1 MNFKLYIFGESLGYK
16 QYPDDSNN
24 FKEYFK
30 YQQSNSSLYIQ
41 RKADLVYYVYSQKID
56 KEKNSFLGFCVV
68 FNGVYIRNFKNAF
81 TIFEKIYSDCILS
94 GKLFRLCENGKI
106 DYATD
111 DFASQTEEYDRLVS
125 VFNDELEKKN
135 RTLFAQLP
143 RTYKMGQGSK
153 VFSMS
158 DSPVLIADGISV
170 YDYISIS
177 NNNNNEDLDYVGRM
191 LQQLY
196 SENKKLKTEYKILN
210 KQKKQYRWIAILS
223 ICVIASLIG
232 LYFLNDNLSGI
243 ISDQSCTISNLESTI
258 ANKNSEI
265 TSLCDT
271 LSRERHIIKQRN
283 NEIMLLNTNLTIYK
297 DSLKLSFKNNDEL
310 SDMLSASLERN
321 DELSDKL
328 SKQESKFYSFKNT
341 FPINITNIEI
351 GNTYYD
357 RTPETDYGDT
367 IHSSN
372 TMYLTPRITYTG
384 INTGRS
390 INLKV
395 KWYTPSGA
403 ISTGDSSPSGFSQ
416 QESLYV
422 YSGSNTEKLRGWG
435 NKTKGYWGKG
445 TYRIEIWYE
454 NVCLKA
460 KTFTIY

>member
-1 MNFKLYIFGESLGYK
+1 MNFKLYIFGESSGYK
-16 QYPDDSNN
+16 QYPDDSNS

-56 KEKNSFLGFCVV
+56 KEKNSFLGFCIV
-68 FNGVYIRNFKNAF
+68 FNGVYIKNFKNAF
-81 TIFEKIYSDCILS
+81 AIFEKIYSDCILS
-94 GKLFRLCENGKI
+94 GKLFRLGENGKI
-106 DYATD
+106 GYATD

-125 VFNDELEKKN
+125 VFNYELEKKN

-143 RTYKMGQGSK
+143 KTYKMGQGTK
-153 VFSMS
+153 VFSMF
-158 DSPVLIADGISV
+158 DSPELIAEGISV
-170 YDYISIS
+170 YDSVSIS

-196 SENKKLKTEYKILN
+196 SENKKLKTEYEILN
-210 KQKKQYRWIAILS
+210 KQKKQYRWVAILS
-223 ICVIASLIG
+223 ICVIASLLG

-243 ISDQSCTISNLESTI
+243 ISNQSSTISNLESTI

-271 LSRERHIIKQRN
+271 LSQERGVIRQKN
-283 NEIMLLNTNLTIYK
+283 SEIRLLNTNLTTYK
-297 DSLKLSFKNNDEL
+297 DSLKL
-310 SDMLSASLERN
+310 SLERN

-328 SKQESKFYSFKNT
+328 SEQESKFYSIKNT

-357 RTPETDYGDT
+357 GSIETNYGST
-367 IHSSN
+367 IYSSY

-390 INLKV
+390 INLKIR
-395 KWYTPSGA
+395 WYRPNGTMS
-403 ISTGDSSPSGFSQ
+403 SGDSSPSGFSQ
-416 QESLYV
+416 QKSLYV
-422 YSGSNTEKLRGWG
+422 YSGSNTETLQGWG
-435 NKTKGYWGKG
+435 NKTKGHWEKG

>member
-1 MNFKLYIFGESLGYK
+1 MNFKLYIFGESSGYK
-16 QYPDDSNN
+16 QYPDDSNS
-24 FKEYFK
+24 FKEHFK

-56 KEKNSFLGFCVV
+56 KEKNSFLGFCIV
-68 FNGVYIRNFKNAF
+68 FNGVYIKNFKNAF
-81 TIFEKIYSDCILS
+81 AIFEKIYSDCILS
-94 GKLFRLCENGKI
+94 GKLFRLGENGKI
-106 DYATD
+106 GYATD

-135 RTLFAQLP
+135 RILFAQLP
-143 RTYKMGQGSK
+143 KTYKMGQGSK

-158 DSPVLIADGISV
+158 DSPELIAEGISV
-170 YDYISIS
+170 YDSVSIS

-191 LQQLY
+191 IQQLY
-196 SENKKLKTEYKILN
+196 SENKKLKTEYEILN
-210 KQKKQYRWIAILS
+210 KQKKQYRWVAILS

-243 ISDQSCTISNLESTI
+243 ISNQNSTISNLELTI

-271 LSRERHIIKQRN
+271 LSQERGVIRQKN
-283 NEIMLLNTNLTIYK
+283 SEIRLLNTNLTTYK
-297 DSLKLSFKNNDEL
+297 DSLKL
-310 SDMLSASLERN
+310 SLERN

-328 SKQESKFYSFKNT
+328 YEQESKFYSIKNT

-351 GNTYYD
+351 GNVYYD
-357 RTPETDYGDT
+357 GSIETNYGST
-367 IHSSN
+367 IYSSS
-372 TMYLTPRITYTG
+372 TMYLKPRITYTG
-384 INTGRS
+384 INTGSS
-390 INLKV
+390 INLKI
-395 KWYTPSGA
+395 KWYTPNGTL
-403 ISTGDSSPSGFSQ
+403 STGDSSPSGFSQ

-422 YSGSNTEKLRGWG
+422 YSGSNTKTLRGWG
-435 NKTKGYWGKG
+435 NKTKGNWGKG

>member
-1 MNFKLYIFGESLGYK
+1 MNFKLYIFGESSGYK
-16 QYPDDSNN
+16 QYPDDSNS

-56 KEKNSFLGFCVV
+56 KEKNSFLGFCIV
-68 FNGVYIRNFKNAF
+68 FNGVYIKNFKNAF
-81 TIFEKIYSDCILS
+81 AIFEKIYSDCILS
-94 GKLFRLCENGKI
+94 GKLFRLGENGKI
-106 DYATD
+106 GYATD

-125 VFNDELEKKN
+125 VFNDELEKRN

-143 RTYKMGQGSK
+143 KTYKMGQGSK
-153 VFSMS
+153 VFSMA
-158 DSPVLIADGISV
+158 DSPELIADGISV
-170 YDYISIS
+170 YDSVSIS
-177 NNNNNEDLDYVGRM
+177 NNSNNEDLDYVGRM

-196 SENKKLKTEYKILN
+196 SENKKLKTEYEILN
-210 KQKKQYRWIAILS
+210 KQKKQYRWVAILS
-223 ICVIASLIG
+223 ICVIACLIG
-232 LYFLNDNLSGI
+232 LYSLNDNLSGI
-243 ISDQSCTISNLESTI
+243 ISNQNTTISNLESTI

-271 LSRERHIIKQRN
+271 LSQERGVIRQKN
-283 NEIMLLNTNLTIYK
+283 SEIRLLNTNLTTYK
-297 DSLKLSFKNNDEL
+297 DSLKL
-310 SDMLSASLERN
+310 SLERN

-328 SKQESKFYSFKNT
+328 SEQESKFYSIKNT

-357 RTPETDYGDT
+357 GTPETDYGNT
-367 IHSSN
+367 INSSN
-372 TMYLTPRITYTG
+372 TMFLAPRITYTG

-390 INLKV
+390 INLKIR
-395 KWYTPSGA
+395 WYRPNGTMSSG
-403 ISTGDSSPSGFSQ
+403 DYSPSGFSQ
-416 QESLYV
+416 QKSLYV
-422 YSGSNTEKLRGWG
+422 YSGSNTETLQGWG
-435 NKTKGYWGKG
+435 YKTKGNWEKG

>member
-1 MNFKLYIFGESLGYK
+1 MNFKLYIFGESSGYK
-16 QYPDDSNN
+16 QYPDDSNS

-56 KEKNSFLGFCVV
+56 KEKNSFLGFCIV
-68 FNGVYIRNFKNAF
+68 FNGVYIKNFKNAF
-81 TIFEKIYSDCILS
+81 AIFEKIYSDCILS
-94 GKLFRLCENGKI
+94 GKLFRLGENGKI
-106 DYATD
+106 GYATD

-143 RTYKMGQGSK
+143 KTYKMGQGSK

-158 DSPVLIADGISV
+158 DSPELIAEGISV
-170 YDYISIS
+170 YDSVSIS

-196 SENKKLKTEYKILN
+196 SENKKLKTEYEILN
-210 KQKKQYRWIAILS
+210 KQKKQYRWVAILS
-223 ICVIASLIG
+223 ICVIASLVG

-243 ISDQSCTISNLESTI
+243 ISNQSSTISNLESTI

-271 LSRERHIIKQRN
+271 LSQERGVIRQKN
-283 NEIMLLNTNLTIYK
+283 SEIRLLNTNLTTYK
-297 DSLKLSFKNNDEL
+297 DSLKL
-310 SDMLSASLERN
+310 SLERN

-328 SKQESKFYSFKNT
+328 SEQESKFYSIKNT

-357 RTPETDYGDT
+357 GSIETNYGST
-367 IHSSN
+367 IYSSY

-390 INLKV
+390 INLKIR
-395 KWYTPSGA
+395 WYRPDGTMS
-403 ISTGDSSPSGFSQ
+403 SGDSSPSGFSQ
-416 QESLYV
+416 QKSLYV
-422 YSGSNTEKLRGWG
+422 YSGSNTEILQGWG
-435 NKTKGYWGKG
+435 NKTKGHWGKG

>member
-1 MNFKLYIFGESLGYK
+1 MNFKLYIFGESSGYK
-16 QYPDDSNN
+16 QYPDDSNS

-56 KEKNSFLGFCVV
+56 KEKNSFLGFCIV
-68 FNGVYIRNFKNAF
+68 FNGVYIKNFKNAF
-81 TIFEKIYSDCILS
+81 AIFEKIYSDCILS
-94 GKLFRLCENGKI
+94 GKLFRLGEDGKI
-106 DYATD
+106 GYATD

-135 RTLFAQLP
+135 RTLLAQLP
-143 RTYKMGQGSK
+143 KTYKMGQGSK

-158 DSPVLIADGISV
+158 DSPELIAEGISV
-170 YDYISIS
+170 YDSVSIS

-196 SENKKLKTEYKILN
+196 SENKKLKTEYEILN
-210 KQKKQYRWIAILS
+210 KQKKQYRWVAILS
-223 ICVIASLIG
+223 ICVIASLVG
-232 LYFLNDNLSGI
+232 LYLLNDNLSGI
-243 ISDQSCTISNLESTI
+243 ISNQSSTISNLESTI
-258 ANKNSEI
+258 ANKNSDI

-271 LSRERHIIKQRN
+271 LSQERGVIRQKN
-283 NEIMLLNTNLTIYK
+283 SEIRLLNTNLTTYK
-297 DSLKLSFKNNDEL
+297 DSLKL
-310 SDMLSASLERN
+310 SLERN

-328 SKQESKFYSFKNT
+328 SEQESKFYSIKNT

-351 GNTYYD
+351 GNVYYD
-357 RTPETDYGDT
+357 GSIETNYGST
-367 IHSSN
+367 IYSSY
-372 TMYLTPRITYTG
+372 TMYLKPRITYTG

-390 INLKV
+390 INLKIR
-395 KWYTPSGA
+395 WYRPDGTMS
-403 ISTGDSSPSGFSQ
+403 SGDSSPSGFSQ
-416 QESLYV
+416 QKSLYV
-422 YSGSNTEKLRGWG
+422 YSGSNTETLQGWG
-435 NKTKGYWGKG
+435 NKTKGHWEKG

>member
-1 MNFKLYIFGESLGYK
+1 MNFKLYIFGESSGYK
-16 QYPDDSNN
+16 QYPDDSNS

-30 YQQSNSSLYIQ
+30 YQQSNSSLFIQ

-56 KEKNSFLGFCVV
+56 KEKNSFLGFCIV
-68 FNGVYIRNFKNAF
+68 FNGVYIKNFKNAF
-81 TIFEKIYSDCILS
+81 AIFEKIYSDCILS
-94 GKLFRLCENGKI
+94 GKLFRLGENGKI
-106 DYATD
+106 GYATD

-135 RTLFAQLP
+135 RALFAQLP
-143 RTYKMGQGSK
+143 QTYKMGQGSK

-158 DSPVLIADGISV
+158 DSPELIAQGISV
-170 YDYISIS
+170 YDSVSIS
-177 NNNNNEDLDYVGRM
+177 NNNNIEDLDYVGRM

-196 SENKKLKTEYKILN
+196 VENKKLKTEYAILN
-210 KQKKQYRWIAILS
+210 KQKKQYRWVAILS

-243 ISDQSCTISNLESTI
+243 ISNQSSTISNLESTI

-265 TSLCDT
+265 TSLCNT
-271 LSRERHIIKQRN
+271 LSQERGIIKQKN
-283 NEIMLLNTNLTIYK
+283 SEIKLLNTNLTAYK
-297 DSLKLSFKNNDEL
+297 DSLKL
-310 SDMLSASLERN
+310 SLERN

-328 SKQESKFYSFKNT
+328 SEQESKFYSIKNT

-357 RTPETDYGDT
+357 RTPETDYGGT

-372 TMYLTPRITYTG
+372 TMYLAPRITYTG

-390 INLKV
+390 INLKI

-435 NKTKGYWGKG
+435 NKTKGHWGKG

-454 NVCLKA
+454 NICLKA

>member
-1 MNFKLYIFGESLGYK
+1 MNFKLYIFGESSGYK
-16 QYPDDSNN
+16 QYPDDSNS
-24 FKEYFK
+24 FKECFK

-41 RKADLVYYVYSQKID
+41 RKADLVYYVYSQKVD
-56 KEKNSFLGFCVV
+56 KEKNSFLGFCIV
-68 FNGVYIRNFKNAF
+68 FNGVYIKNFKNAF
-81 TIFEKIYSDCILS
+81 AIFEKVYSDCILS
-94 GKLFRLCENGKI
+94 GKLFRLGENGKI
-106 DYATD
+106 GYATD
-111 DFASQTEEYDRLVS
+111 DFASQTEEFDRLVS

-135 RTLFAQLP
+135 RALFAQLP
-143 RTYKMGQGSK
+143 KTYKMGQGSK

-158 DSPVLIADGISV
+158 DSPELIADGISV
-170 YDYISIS
+170 YDSVSIP

-196 SENKKLKTEYKILN
+196 SENKKLKTEYEILN
-210 KQKKQYRWIAILS
+210 KQKKQYRWVAILS

-243 ISDQSCTISNLESTI
+243 ISNQSSTISNLESTI

-271 LSRERHIIKQRN
+271 LSQERGIIKQKN
-283 NEIMLLNTNLTIYK
+283 SEIRLLNTNLTTYK
-297 DSLKLSFKNNDEL
+297 DSLKL
-310 SDMLSASLERN
+310 SLERN

-328 SKQESKFYSFKNT
+328 SEQESKFYSIKNT

-351 GNTYYD
+351 GNAYHD
-357 RTPETDYGDT
+357 GSIETNYGNT
-367 IHSSN
+367 IYSSY

-390 INLKV
+390 INLKIR
-395 KWYTPSGA
+395 WYRPNGTMS
-403 ISTGDSSPSGFSQ
+403 SGDSSPSGFSQ
-416 QESLYV
+416 QKSLYV
-422 YSGSNTEKLRGWG
+422 YSGSNTETLQGWG
-435 NKTKGYWGKG
+435 NKTKGHWEKG

>member
-1 MNFKLYIFGESLGYK
+1 MNFKLYIFGESSGYK
-16 QYPDDSNN
+16 QYPDDSNS

-56 KEKNSFLGFCVV
+56 KEKNSFLGFCIV
-68 FNGVYIRNFKNAF
+68 FNGVYIKNFKNAF
-81 TIFEKIYSDCILS
+81 AIFEKIYSDCILS
-94 GKLFRLCENGKI
+94 GKLFRLGENGKI
-106 DYATD
+106 GYATD

-143 RTYKMGQGSK
+143 KTYKMGQGSK
-153 VFSMS
+153 AFSMS
-158 DSPVLIADGISV
+158 DNPELIAEGISV
-170 YDYISIS
+170 YDSVSIS

-196 SENKKLKTEYKILN
+196 SENKKLKTEYEILN
-210 KQKKQYRWIAILS
+210 KQKKQYRWVAILS
-223 ICVIASLIG
+223 ICVIASLVG

-243 ISDQSCTISNLESTI
+243 ISNQSSTISNLESTI

-271 LSRERHIIKQRN
+271 LSHERGVIRQKN
-283 NEIMLLNTNLTIYK
+283 SEIRLLNTNLTTYK
-297 DSLKLSFKNNDEL
+297 DSLKL
-310 SDMLSASLERN
+310 SLERN

-328 SKQESKFYSFKNT
+328 SEQESKFYSIKNT

-357 RTPETDYGDT
+357 GSIETNYGST
-367 IHSSN
+367 IYSSY
-372 TMYLTPRITYTG
+372 TMYLKPRITYTG
-384 INTGRS
+384 INTGSS
-390 INLKV
+390 INLKI
-395 KWYTPSGA
+395 KWYTPNGTM
-403 ISTGDSSPSGFSQ
+403 STGDSSPSGFSQ

-422 YSGSNTEKLRGWG
+422 YSGSNTKTLRGWG
-435 NKTKGYWGKG
+435 NKTKGHWGKG